1 MRPAGR
7 GTHQSLYFNYP
18 EFPAP
23 DRDGRAPQMPVAII
37 GAGPVGLFAALSLAR
52 FGVRSVVFDDKTTFN
67 DGSRAICLQRSS
79 MHALQRAG
87 AVDPFV
93 EKALGWTTGRTLYR
107 GQQILEFHMAHSAAE
122 RYLPM
127 YNVQQQYI
135 EQFLWQ
141 AADRNPLIELRWG
154 SRLTGLADRE
164 SGINLTIDDGKGT
177 YDCRADWVLAADG
190 ARSTVRQLRGLRLQG
205 NNFPGRYVIADVQ
218 MDHDYPTIRRALFDS
233 KSNPDKTILLHRQP
247 DNIWRIDYQLPDGQ
261 SEEDAVREEVI
272 RENVARILTDIGHD
286 GAWDLE
292 WWSIYSANTLALDD
306 YRDGRVF
313 FIGDAAHIVPIF
325 GVRGLNNGLADAE
338 NAAWKL
344 ARVLNSQSDEKLL
357 QSYTPERRAATMD
370 IFANASK
377 SARFMTPP
385 GPGWTLMR
393 DAALQLALDHDW
405 AGDFANP
412 RQMEPFTYAEGGAI
426 LTGPVAGANVQPG
439 TVLPDEKLADD
450 VFLNDIIGN
459 SFTLITLKEAR
470 PDVGAM
476 RQADPDLR
484 LITGAGLAEAYGEDA
499 LARVQTL
506 LGRDVGILLIRPD
519 GYIAGVWPDFDE
531 TAIAGLMQQAFGRN
545 GGNK

>member
-7 GTHQSLYFNYP
+7 GKLQSLYFNYP
-18 EFPAP
+18 EFHAP
-23 DRDGRAPQMPVAII
+23 DRDGLARQMPVAIV

-52 FGVRSVVFDDKTTFN
+52 FGIRSVVFDDKTTFN

-107 GQQILEFHMAHSAAE
+107 GQQILEFQMAHSSAE

-141 AADRNPLIELRWG
+141 AADQNPLIELRWG
-154 SRLTGLADRE
+154 SRLTGLTDGE
-164 SGINLTIDDGKGT
+164 GGIYLTIDDGDGT

-218 MDHDYPTIRRALFDS
+218 MDHEYPTIRRALFDS

-261 SEEDAVREEVI
+261 SEENAVREEVI
-272 RENVARILTDIGHD
+272 RENVARILDDIGHD

-344 ARVLNSQSDEKLL
+344 ARVLNGQSDEELL

-412 RQMEPFTYAEGGAI
+412 RQMEPFTYTDGGAI
-426 LTGPVAGANVQPG
+426 LTGPVAGAGVQPG
-439 TVLPDEKLADD
+439 TVLPDEKLAED
-450 VFLNDIIGN
+450 VFLNDITGN
-459 SFTLITLKEAR
+459 SFTLIALSDAE
-470 PDVGAM
+470 PDIDALQQV
-476 RQADPDLR
+476 DPDLR
-484 LITGAGLAEAYGEDA
+484 LITGARLVQEYGKDA
-499 LARVQTL
+499 LARLQGL
-506 LGRDVGILLIRPD
+506 LGNEADTVLIRPD
-519 GYIAGVWPDFDE
+519 GYIAGVWSDFDGPE
-531 TAIAGLMQQAFGRN
+531 TARLMQRAFGRN
-545 GGNK
+545 GDDT